1 MRIQL
6 KNICI
11 LVCIFCI
18 TSFVSGCSSS
28 RSTSSN
34 NGRVTLTRSP
44 LDPEAFE
51 SIVPMGIISPP
62 DHIQPDNHMGFALND
77 SGPYNIYAPGDGTIT
92 MIFWTKRDWDPSSGK
107 TGQYDDY
114 DMEITCSS
122 TFIVR
127 FSHMAGIANSVLAKS
142 GKLIF
147 NQSTK
152 VKIPVKAGD
161 IVGTALKRLPQK
173 CLDLW
178 AMDSNVTVPFVR
190 PDHHTAS
197 MNAVCP
203 LDYFED
209 SVKTILLNKDPR
221 TVEPR
226 GGTATYDKAGTLAE
240 VGTCWVQN
248 MTRRIRS
255 TLFASGMTLQI
266 PKLSIWASGGVFQSE
281 RVYFVSPA
289 MPPNRLLLQKI
300 AVLLF

>member
-1 MRIQL
+1 
-6 KNICI
+6 
-11 LVCIFCI
+11 
-18 TSFVSGCSSS
+18 
-28 RSTSSN
+28 
-34 NGRVTLTRSP
+34 
-44 LDPEAFE
+44 
-51 SIVPMGIISPP
+51 MGIISPP

-226 GGTATYDKAGTLAE
+226 GGTATYDKAGTLAGGWYLL
-240 VGTCWVQN
+240 GTKYDEKDQEYSLCFGYDATNPEIINLGIGRSFPIGAGLFCFSGNAPDPATITKDSGTVVLKLTGRWDTKIIDTMVVQI
-248 MTRRIRS
+248 T
-255 TLFASGMTLQI
+255 GDE
-266 PKLSIWASGGVFQSE
+266 SI
-281 RVYFVSPA
+281 
-289 MPPNRLLLQKI
+289 KI
-300 AVLLF
+300 EAFPGDVANPQFTDKALTYVR